1 MKGINMTKHEEMQ
14 AFVRHYKRE
23 NKKTAVTMAEIA
35 AAAIKMG
42 WKVPPPVT
50 AEERL
55 AKQFAA
61 AEREETKVDKNTN
74 RPYRANLAYS
84 IPNKQ
89 GEQTAFWVE
98 TDDASRNQAE
108 MWMNKYR
115 EQMLGEASIGTDTI
129 EHWNRINPNED
140 QLQFNLDFRDEV
152 EWRRNVPAE
161 EEELV

>member
-1 MKGINMTKHEEMQ
+1 MTRHEEMQ
-14 AFVRHYKRE
+14 AFVRYYKRE
-23 NKKTAVTMAEIA
+23 NKKTAVTMAEVA

-42 WKVPPPVT
+42 WKAPAPIT

-61 AEREETKVDKNTN
+61 AEREEMNQDKKTR
-74 RPYRANLAYS
+74 RPYRANLSYS
-84 IPNKQ
+84 VMNSK
-89 GEQTAFWVE
+89 GEQTSFWVE
-98 TDDASRNQAE
+98 TDDATRNQAE

-115 EQMLGEASIGTDTI
+115 EQMIGEAVIGTDTI
-129 EHWNRINPNED
+129 EHWNSINPKED
-140 QLQFNLDFRDEV
+140 PLQFNLDFRDET